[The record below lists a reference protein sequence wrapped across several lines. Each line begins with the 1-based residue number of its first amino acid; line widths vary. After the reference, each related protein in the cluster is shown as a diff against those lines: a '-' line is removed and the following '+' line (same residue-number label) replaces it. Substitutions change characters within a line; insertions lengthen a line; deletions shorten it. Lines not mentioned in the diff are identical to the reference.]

1 MSDRKRNT
9 QGRTKVKTG
18 CATCRIRKIKC
29 DEGKPYC
36 QKCVKTDRKCDGYE
50 SPFRLVSSQPIN
62 NTQTGSIKL
71 DVGQLPAD
79 STAEAVPLDIKSLN
93 RIMSIK
99 TILDVDLGCEQ
110 EASQVLQAS
119 LTDSTLRHALLSLRA
134 LREDLES
141 TGVTPKF
148 FAKQT
153 PSYNYGLQ
161 QYSMA
166 LSGLASNLST
176 PSSEGLKSILLC
188 CQVLISIEQVRG
200 NFAAMGLHIIRGL
213 SIMREY
219 RGRPH
224 LSTTNRLI
232 PAPAQYS
239 QLPLLDIFIIKM
251 FVAPCKFS
259 EPSAAVDSG
268 GVTPPAASE
277 SCYVRLIAPNMRT
290 DLKRIATLTMEFLTS
305 VSQVKSPEDALQLV
319 AKKAALLDSLDSWQ
333 DDVER
338 TRMENQAQ
346 GPEPVSMFFL
356 RFFHR
361 ILKVILFGALDSPP
375 DLDAKLQIENDR
387 LQGVANDVS
396 ERLKA
401 YVRGN

>member
-1 MSDRKRNT
+1 MTDRKRST

-29 DEGKPYC
+29 DEGKPSC
-36 QKCVKTDRKCDGYE
+36 QKCIKTGRTCDGYE
-50 SPFRLVSSQPIN
+50 SPFRVISSQPIN
-62 NTQTGSIKL
+62 NNPIGGIKL
-71 DVGQLPAD
+71 DVSPEPTQP
-79 STAEAVPLDIKSLN
+79 TAETAPLDVKSLN
-93 RIMSIK
+93 RIFSIK

-119 LTDSTLRHALLSLRA
+119 STDATLRHALLSLRA
-134 LREDLES
+134 LREDFES

-176 PSSEGLKSILLC
+176 PSPEGLKSVLLC
-188 CQVLISIEQVRG
+188 CQVLISVEQVRG

-219 RGRPH
+219 RARPH
-224 LSTTNRLI
+224 LTTANKLV
-232 PAPAQYS
+232 PAPYS
-239 QLPLLDIFIIKM
+239 QLPLLDVFMIKM
-251 FVAPCKFS
+251 FIAPCKFA
-259 EPSAAVDSG
+259 EPSAAVDLG
-268 GVTPPAASE
+268 GVTPPAESS
-277 SCYVRLIAPNMRT
+277 SCYVRKIAPNMRT
-290 DLKRIATLTMEFLTS
+290 ELTRIATSTMVFLAK
-305 VSQVKSPEDALQLV
+305 VSQVKSAESALQLLSEKEV
-319 AKKAALLDSLDSWQ
+319 LLVSLDSWQ
-333 DDVER
+333 TDLER
-338 TRMENQAQ
+338 TQMENAAQ
-346 GPEPVSMFFL
+346 GPEPVKMFFL
-356 RFFHR
+356 QFFHR
-361 ILKVILFGALDSPP
+361 ILNVVLLGVLDSPP
-375 DLDAKLQIENDR
+375 DLSAKLRIENEQ